1 MMTRD
6 DSEVRDVC
14 VASVQGLWKSFGGV
28 PVLKGVE
35 IDLNAGEIHAL
46 VGGNGAGKST
56 LMKILTGV
64 ETADGGTMVLRGQ
77 SYRRLTPRTS
87 AAAGVCLVPQE
98 PLLFNNLTVLENV
111 QLALDRTAGSKAAVE
126 QAFADLGHPINL
138 ELRASDLSISDQ
150 QLVEIVKGIMRG
162 ARVLIVDEPTAALT
176 AHEVRRLFVQ
186 LRKLAAAGVGIFYV
200 SHRMSEIF
208 ELCHRVTVLRDGE
221 MVLQRSVAETD
232 LQEIVHAMVPD
243 ARVAASDE
251 KTVRIDPD
259 EMPVLSVRGLSGQ
272 GFVDVDLSV
281 RPGQILGI
289 AGVVG
294 SGRTELAETI
304 YGLREETAGIVT
316 LSGRTLSHRHP
327 SMMQEQGLS
336 YLPEDRREH
345 AIFLLGDIK
354 DNVTC
359 TVLDQVSSF
368 GVIDRSVDAGR
379 AEEAS
384 RSLVIEAGSVARR
397 VGNLSGGN
405 QQKVALA
412 KVLAPEPKVLVL
424 DEPTRGIDV
433 GARQDI
439 YALIRGLAAAGLAVV
454 LISSDFEEVALLSS
468 SVLVMRE
475 GRTVTEIPHEEVSLE
490 RVRDAAFGIDA
501 GEVAA

>member
-1 MMTRD
+1 MMTED
-6 DSEVRDVC
+6 DSNVSGDC
-14 VASVQGLWKSFGGV
+14 VARVQGLWKSFGGV

-35 IDLNAGEIHAL
+35 IDLSAGEIHAL

-64 ETADGGTMVLRGQ
+64 ETADAGELVLCGQ
-77 SYRRLTPRTS
+77 SHRKLNPRTS

-98 PLLFNNLTVLENV
+98 PLLFGNLTVLENV
-111 QLALDRTAGSKAAVE
+111 QLALDRKSGSRAAVE
-126 QAFADLGHPINL
+126 QAFTDLGHSIDL
-138 ELRASDLSISDQ
+138 DLRASDLSISDQ
-150 QLVEIVKGIMRG
+150 QLVEIVKGILRG

-176 AHEVRRLFVQ
+176 AHEAQRLFVQ
-186 LRKLAAAGVGIFYV
+186 LRRLAASGVGIFYV

-221 MVLQRSVAETD
+221 MVLQRHVAETD
-232 LQEIVHAMVPD
+232 LQEIVQAMVPNSRIPD
-243 ARVAASDE
+243 ANDKAA
-251 KTVRIDPD
+251 RIDSD
-259 EMPVLSVRGLSGQ
+259 IAPVLEVKGLSGQ
-272 GFVDVDLSV
+272 GFIDVDLQV
-281 RPGQILGI
+281 RPGQILGV

-304 YGLREETAGIVT
+304 YGLRAATAGTVT
-316 LSGRTLSHRHP
+316 LAGRKLTDRAP
-327 SMMQEQGLS
+327 MMMQRQGLS

-345 AIFLLGDIK
+345 AVFLLGDIN

-359 TVLDQVSSF
+359 TVLDQVSRL
-368 GVIDRSVDAGR
+368 GVIDTGADRSR
-379 AEEAS
+379 AEKAAEE
-384 RSLVIEAGSVARR
+384 LVIQAGSVERR

-412 KVLAPEPKVLVL
+412 KVLAPAPQVLVL

-433 GARQDI
+433 AARQDI

-475 GRTVTEIPHEEVSLE
+475 GRTVSEIPHERISLE
-490 RVRDAAFGIDA
+490 TVRDAAFGIDSK
-501 GEVAA
+501 EVAA